1 MRHFNYYENGGPYPS
16 ACVACGANKKIF
28 GLTRELQ
35 SGGEAQIC
43 ETCVKELALFIGWAD
58 REPLDQEIDFLKMDV
73 EAHERELAKVPDH
86 VEELI
91 NGIRSS
97 VTDFIFAVS
106 YGDSVPSSSNADEP
120 ELPVIEPAEV
130 SGNAKRNTN
139 SSVKSASK

>member
-1 MRHFNYYENGGPYPS
+1 MRHFNYYENGGPFPS
-16 ACVACGANKKIF
+16 ACVSCGANKRIF
-28 GLTRELQ
+28 GLTRELL

-43 ETCVKELALFIGWAD
+43 ETCIKELAEFIGYAD
-58 REPLDQEIDFLKMDV
+58 KEPLEAEIDLLQMDV

-106 YGDSVPSSSNADEP
+106 YSDSVPSSKDDTES
-120 ELPVIEPAEV
+120 ELPVAQPIEIGRTTKRSGSTPIKPA
-130 SGNAKRNTN
+130 S
-139 SSVKSASK
+139 

>member
-1 MRHFNYYENGGPYPS
+1 MRHFNYYENGGPFPS
-16 ACVACGANKKIF
+16 ACVSCGANKRIF
-28 GLTRELQ
+28 GLTRELL

-58 REPLDQEIDFLKMDV
+58 KEPLEAEIDLLKMDV

-106 YGDSVPSSSNADEP
+106 YGDSVSSSKDDEEP
-120 ELPVIEPAEV
+120 ELPVAQPVEIGRTTKRSGTAPLKPA
-130 SGNAKRNTN
+130 S
-139 SSVKSASK
+139 

>member
-1 MRHFNYYENGGPYPS
+1 MRHFNYYENGGPFPS
-16 ACVACGANKKIF
+16 ACVSCGANKRIF
-28 GLTRELQ
+28 GLTRELL

-58 REPLDQEIDFLKMDV
+58 KEPLEAEIDLLKMDV

-106 YGDSVPSSSNADEP
+106 YGDSVSSSKDDEES
-120 ELPVIEPAEV
+120 ELPVAQPVEIGRTTKRSGTAPLKPA
-130 SGNAKRNTN
+130 S
-139 SSVKSASK
+139 